1 MKKIRALPKNI
12 NGNKK
17 GNGVKILTLNKLLTC
32 EVVIYNENLKILK
45 IIIICNQQVLFP
57 INYINIK
64 IQYNKMK
71 KLMKP
76 KTSAIP
82 YFL

>member
-1 MKKIRALPKNI
+1 MPKNI

-64 IQYNKMK
+64 IQHNKMK